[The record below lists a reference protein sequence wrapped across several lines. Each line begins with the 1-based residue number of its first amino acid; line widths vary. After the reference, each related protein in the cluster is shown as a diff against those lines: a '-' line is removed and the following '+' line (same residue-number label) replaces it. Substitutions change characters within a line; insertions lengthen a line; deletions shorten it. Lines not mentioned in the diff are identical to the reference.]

1 MSTGDWW
8 RWLALTWF
16 VLAGKV
22 ACAALPEAVHTHWQ
36 ADITPGIVSPDK
48 VDGASWRRINLDHAW
63 RRVGACDHT
72 RWTYRLAF
80 EVEAPLG
87 EDQGVWIHRA
97 GNRLR
102 LWANEYE
109 LAEFGQLDNDRADY
123 SNGSL
128 YARIPWHVLR
138 PGENVLLVQVAGDC
152 RRYSGLSHLDIGA
165 HRLLEPQWQRTEQM
179 ENWLT
184 AAIVSVS
191 VLVSLASLG
200 FYAMNRHRK
209 ALLLGVASGAWALR
223 EWLWSMTELP
233 MPFDVWFFLLDLTFA
248 IWMPIIC
255 ILTLRLSGVRS
266 RRLEMLQWVGL
277 AVAVVTSAAA
287 TAGAP
292 IFVKGLGL
300 QLLVV
305 VGCVTVWA
313 VLRQAIRD
321 PNGAN
326 LTLLAAAV
334 SMLALGL
341 MDHWNVWLSPAPD
354 AYQRFY
360 YTPLIAVLFIFAIGA
375 LLMRQFDLAMRTV
388 AHYRESLE
396 QEVTRQR
403 EQLRAQHEREQLYVR
418 REAIEQERRRIAQD
432 MHDGLG
438 AQLVGLL
445 SSVRTSGGQAAVLEQ
460 EVQHALVQ
468 LRATM
473 DSLSSE
479 AGDLSTAL
487 AQFRYLHE
495 ARLCRMGLRLDWQV
509 QLLPDLVWGP
519 RALTQLDFWLRE
531 AFANVIKHA
540 QATCVTVQAWQRNG
554 QCELAVTDNGC
565 GYDPT
570 QPTTGR
576 GRLHLVE
583 RAAAL
588 GMQLQTVSRPGQGTT
603 VRLVWPVS
611 HVVAD

>member
-1 MSTGDWW
+1 MSAGWW
-8 RWLALTWF
+8 RWL
-16 VLAGKV
+16 VLACLVLVGKG
-22 ACAALPEAVHTHWQ
+22 ACAAPPEQVHTHWQ
-36 ADITPGIVSPDK
+36 ADITPGIVSPDMA
-48 VDGASWRRINLDHAW
+48 DGAPWHRINLDHAW
-63 RRVGACDHT
+63 RRVGACDNT
-72 RWTYRLAF
+72 RWTYRLHF

-102 LWANEYE
+102 LWANEYP
-109 LAEFGQLDNDRADY
+109 LAEFGQLDNERADY

-165 HRLLEPQWQRTEQM
+165 HRLLEPRWQRTEQM

-191 VLVSLASLG
+191 VLLSLASLG
-200 FYAMNRHRK
+200 FYALNRHRK

-233 MPFDVWFFLLDLTFA
+233 MPFEVWFFLLDLTFA

-255 ILTLRLSGVRS
+255 VLTLRLSGVRT
-266 RRLEMLQWVGL
+266 RWVEALQWWGL
-277 AVAVVTSAAA
+277 IAAVVTSAAA
-287 TAGAP
+287 AAGAP
-292 IFVKGLGL
+292 IFIKGLGL
-300 QLLVV
+300 QLLVMI
-305 VGCVTVWA
+305 GCVTVWA
-313 VLRQAIRD
+313 VLQRAIRG

-326 LTLLAAAV
+326 LTLLGAAV

-360 YTPLIAVLFIFAIGA
+360 YTPLIAVFFILAIGA
-375 LLMRQFDLAMRTV
+375 LIMRQFDLAIRTD
-388 AHYRESLE
+388 ARYRMSLE
-396 QEVTRQR
+396 QEVARQR
-403 EQLRAQHEREQLYVR
+403 EELRARYEREQLYAR

-445 SSVRTSGGQAAVLEQ
+445 SSVRSSGGRVAELEL
-460 EVQHALVQ
+460 EVQQALVQ

-495 ARLCRMGLRLDWQV
+495 ARLRRVGLQLDWQV
-509 QLLPDLVWGP
+509 QPLPGLVWGP
-519 RALTQLDFWLRE
+519 RALTQLEFWLRE

-540 QATCVTVQAWQRNG
+540 QATCVTVVALQRNG
-554 QCELAVTDNGC
+554 QCELAVSDNGC

-570 QPTTGR
+570 QVATGR
-576 GRLHLVE
+576 GSLHLSE

-588 GMQLQTVSRPGQGTT
+588 GMQLQAVTQPGQGTT
-603 VRLVWPVS
+603 LRLVWPVS
-611 HVVAD
+611 HVVDD